1 MIYRRKISAWRKDP
15 SRLPR
20 YSLAAL
26 ATMTLTG
33 AVVSRAIGTRRT
45 RSLAGRIA
53 WINGGSRG
61 LCLLIAGE
69 LVRRGCAV
77 AITARDPEELETARQ
92 RLEGTAPALV
102 VETCD
107 SGSREQVEKTAAT
120 LGERL
125 GHIDILVNCAS
136 IIQVGPLKSMTAE
149 DFEQAMAVNFFGYLY
164 PTLAL
169 LPSMRERRNGTIV
182 NIGSIGGVVP
192 VPHLLPYTCAKF
204 AVSGLSEGLR
214 AELRNNDVNVLE
226 IVPGLMRTG
235 SPVNAEFKG
244 AEEREWDWF
253 SLSDS
258 LPMLSVDAERAARRI
273 VSAIANG
280 ERRVTL
286 GLPAKAI
293 QAAHRL
299 SPALVRQML
308 TVTNAILPKTE
319 SAETSGVSGLEVS
332 RRKPG
337 SWIRRLLN
345 VPARKYNQPT

>member
-1 MIYRRKISAWRKDP
+1 
-15 SRLPR
+15 
-20 YSLAAL
+20 
-26 ATMTLTG
+26 
-33 AVVSRAIGTRRT
+33 
-45 RSLAGRIA
+45 
-53 WINGGSRG
+53 
-61 LCLLIAGE
+61 
-69 LVRRGCAV
+69 
-77 AITARDPEELETARQ
+77 
-92 RLEGTAPALV
+92 
-102 VETCD
+102 
-107 SGSREQVEKTAAT
+107 VEKTAAT

-125 GHIDILVNCAS
+125 GHIDILANCAS

-182 NIGSIGGVVP
+182 NIGSIGGVVA

-308 TVTNAILPKTE
+308 TVTNAILPKTD